1 MPEYQVITGDSPIAT
16 VIPQLGIND
25 EMLRSNFHDVVS
37 PDNPVDGQ
45 LWVTNE
51 RTYIRHRGKWV
62 VTSELVIDSVE
73 GKTRQKISSVADG
86 VSDSD
91 APNMKQVRA
100 VRQFV
105 LDTSTELEDDISRV
119 EDISNEALV
128 KVNDIILEVTDIKTD
143 ISSINNDI
151 GNMGSN
157 LNTLTSLVNTVDGT
171 ATEANTRSIAN
182 KGLIDSTIS
191 EVDSIQ
197 SEVALLD
204 VDIISLQ
211 SNLNILNTKVDLVAD
226 EVTDATS
233 LGNENKVSILD
244 IYSNIKTIKSDA
256 LTVSS
261 IADKANT
268 LSLSNKETLNKIAN
282 YTIIDERIDLNDIF
296 SLSRIFVRA
305 AVSDNLPIMEV
316 GFLDVDIVFDEND
329 SDGFLVHQKF
339 LCLESYNLY
348 FRLGLGTIDI
358 ENNKSVFWQEWVNK
372 SSSTALPTG
381 TIIAWAG
388 LTPPAGCLECAGQSL
403 SRTTYGALFTA
414 IGTTWGTTSADNFK
428 LPDFKTSARFLR
440 SRGDGLEVGMTQEDA
455 IRDITGSI
463 TLFSAV
469 GYATGAFSKP
479 SGATIYSA
487 AGGGGGTNVIN
498 YKVSDVVPTADE
510 NRPKNA
516 VVMYCIKA
524 VDEYINPAQV
534 DMAKVAEAAA
544 LKADRDEVALKADR
558 DEVKELAGTRLWVSG
573 EYTPIKNQPTTVLHG
588 LSGIDPLKCRC
599 DVLLVCKVAEHG
611 YSVGEFALGA
621 MPVSLVGSV
630 YLTHAMD
637 PSLDKTKIQTN
648 NGNNDINIFKKT
660 TGERTALTLSNWRYV
675 FRIWY

>member
-91 APNMKQVRA
+91 APNMKQLREVK
-100 VRQFV
+100 QFV

-119 EDISNEALV
+119 EDISNDALV

-329 SDGFLVHQKF
+329 SAGFLVHQKF
-339 LCLESYNLY
+339 LCFESYNLY

-414 IGTTWGTTSADNFK
+414 IGTVWGTTSADNFK
-428 LPDFKTSARFLR
+428 LPDFTSAARFLR
-440 SRGDGLEVGMTQEDA
+440 SRGDGLEVGTVQGDA
-455 IRDITGSI
+455 IRNIEGKFLSG
-463 TLFSAV
+463 SAV
-469 GYATGAFSKP
+469 DSSSGVFGRY
-479 SGATIYSA
+479 GATRTGNSV
-487 AGGGGGTNVIN
+487 GGSV
-498 YKVSDVVPTADE
+498 VSGVDFNTSRVVPTADE
-510 NRPKNA
+510 NRPKSA

-534 DMAKVAEAAA
+534 DMAEVAE
-544 LKADRDEVALKADR
+544 EVALKADR

-648 NGNNDINIFKKT
+648 NGNNGINIFKKT
-660 TGERTALTLSNWRYV
+660 TGERVVPTLSNWRYV